1 MLPPIPDRY
10 WNRYAAAHLL
20 NRAAFG
26 GTPRDIDRLFLGGN
40 NQAVQSLLK
49 APEDPE
55 LFPPPPELLPG
66 ARHELYRKVQDAP
79 DEEARK
85 EAKKALNTANR
96 QGILDLRIWWLN
108 RMRYTSNPLLEKATL
123 FWHGHFA
130 TSNQKVQDPYL
141 MWVQNETLRAH
152 ALGSFPDLLKAMS
165 RDPAMIKWLDLNQSR
180 KDHPNENF
188 AREVMELF
196 SLGEGHYS
204 ESDVQEAARAF
215 TGYRIKPEDSS
226 FHFAKGQSDSGQ
238 KTFLGRT
245 GPFTGDDIIDIIV
258 AQPECARFLG
268 RKLWAFFVSENPPE
282 VMVGEVADL
291 LMKNGYHIGATLGA
305 IFRSAAFYSGKV
317 MHHEIKGPVQW
328 LIQTTKMLEIPL
340 PEQKVLENAMA
351 ALGQVIFAPP
361 NVKGWDGG
369 RSWISSSS
377 LLYRYNFA
385 SYLLSGKARVLGGG
399 GSKTAQIPLDR
410 IAPPETREDSK
421 KLLDRLVFRVF
432 NSPILGKEMKNYE
445 EYLAKHGTPASDSTI
460 RDLMQIMMSTPA
472 FQLV

>member
-1 MLPPIPDRY
+1 
-10 WNRYAAAHLL
+10 
-20 NRAAFG
+20 
-26 GTPRDIDRLFLGGN
+26 
-40 NQAVQSLLK
+40 
-49 APEDPE
+49 
-55 LFPPPPELLPG
+55 
-66 ARHELYRKVQDAP
+66 
-79 DEEARK
+79 
-85 EAKKALNTANR
+85 
-96 QGILDLRIWWLN
+96 
-108 RMRYTSNPLLEKATL
+108 
-123 FWHGHFA
+123 
-130 TSNQKVQDPYL
+130 
-141 MWVQNETLRAH
+141 
-152 ALGSFPDLLKAMS
+152 
-165 RDPAMIKWLDLNQSR
+165 
-180 KDHPNENF
+180 
-188 AREVMELF
+188 
-196 SLGEGHYS
+196 
-204 ESDVQEAARAF
+204 
-215 TGYRIKPEDSS
+215 
-226 FHFAKGQSDSGQ
+226 
-238 KTFLGRT
+238 
-245 GPFTGDDIIDIIV
+245 
-258 AQPECARFLG
+258 
-268 RKLWAFFVSENPPE
+268 
-282 VMVGEVADL
+282 MVGEVADL
-291 LMKNGYHIGATLGA
+291 LMKNGDHIGATLGA

-432 NSPILGKEMKNYE
+432 NSPIPGKEMKNYE